1 MKLLTHPDVYE
12 PSDDSYLLA
21 DVLKNYGNLEGKDVL
36 DIGTG
41 TGILALVAAQ
51 KGASV
56 IASDINDKAIEIA
69 KKNAALNDVKIE
81 FRKSDL
87 FENIK
92 EKFDLIVFNSPYL
105 PVNDKINFL
114 IEMAW
119 NDDGTIEKFFEEV
132 DAHLKDDGKFL
143 ILLSSLTKISPER
156 YTEKFVM
163 EKVASKKLFFEEI
176 FVVEGKMKKNK
187 EK

>member
-1 MKLLTHPDVYE
+1 MVSLL
-12 PSDDSYLLA
+12 S
-21 DVLKNYGNLEGKDVL
+21 
-36 DIGTG
+36 
-41 TGILALVAAQ
+41 
-51 KGASV
+51 
-56 IASDINDKAIEIA
+56 IN
-69 KKNAALNDVKIE
+69 
-81 FRKSDL
+81 
-87 FENIK
+87 

-156 YTEKFVM
+156 YTKKFKM
-163 EKVASKKLFFEEI
+163 EKVALKKLFFEEI
-176 FVVEGKMKKNK
+176 FVVEGKMKKKK
-187 EK
+187 EKEKTKK